1 MTNIHIR
8 RFFSETKRVQCSING
23 NRYNIISI
31 FLFRYCF
38 FRVFRNG
45 AELENIYDSSYSDET
60 KNYGKN
66 IKPGKI
72 IEMYVIYQLSNKKS
86 DVELEITNAFLM
98 GVDTAKRTIK
108 L

>member
-1 MTNIHIR
+1 M
-8 RFFSETKRVQCSING
+8 
-23 NRYNIISI
+23 
-31 FLFRYCF
+31 FRYCF

-86 DVELEITNAFLM
+86 DVELEITNAFFM